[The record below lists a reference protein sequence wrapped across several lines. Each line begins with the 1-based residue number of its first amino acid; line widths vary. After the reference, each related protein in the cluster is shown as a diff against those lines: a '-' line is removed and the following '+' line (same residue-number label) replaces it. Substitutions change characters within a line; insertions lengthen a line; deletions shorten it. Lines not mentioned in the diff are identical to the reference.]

1 MSDILKGKW
10 SKVEASSF
18 KVINTGM
25 DADMIVAVIIERV
38 QGCNN
43 TTCYMSFFFF
53 WKHVCIRQQRM
64 WTLYVPLIISSR
76 DY

>member
-53 WKHVCIRQQRM
+53 GNTFVYGNRGCGHYMCH
-64 WTLYVPLIISSR
+64 
-76 DY
+76 